1 MTDPIGEKLD
11 ALTGNLHDPDY
22 MFLPGD
28 VLYDLMFSFRAEFLA
43 RKKVENVSDLK
54 SGDGER
60 LAGKFRKYIS
70 QKISKE
76 DFKNADLDPTIWE
89 GVLLDE

>member
-1 MTDPIGEKLD
+1 MGELR
-11 ALTGNLHDPDY
+11 DPDY

-28 VLYDLMFSFRAEFLA
+28 VLYDLVFSFRAEFLA
-43 RKKVENVSDLK
+43 RKKIDTVSDLK
-54 SGDGER
+54 SDDGER
-60 LAGKFRKYIS
+60 LAEKFREYVSK
-70 QKISKE
+70 KISKE